1 MSFFFNCGKIQQ
13 PNSQLIGK
21 DPDAGK
27 DGEQKEKRWQR
38 MRWLDGVTDSVDM
51 NLDTVQ
57 ERVRDGR
64 RALWSQRVGC
74 DLVTEQQ
81 QNTITLKFLLIILS
95 AQLSGI
101 KYIVQQPSITPSISK
116 TFSCCKT
123 ETLNPANSNSILL
136 LHNPQ
141 QQPFYFLSL

>member
-1 MSFFFNCGKIQQ
+1 MKYKGRYLARFMTQAIWIKN
-13 PNSQLIGK
+13 
-21 DPDAGK
+21 
-27 DGEQKEKRWQR
+27 
-38 MRWLDGVTDSVDM
+38 DS
-51 NLDTVQ
+51 
-57 ERVRDGR
+57 
-64 RALWSQRVGC
+64 
-74 DLVTEQQ
+74 
-81 QNTITLKFLLIILS
+81 NTITLKFLLIILS